1 MHTFYLISIPYKYVL
16 KLKLIFNKIFVL
28 NDKFLHDYSIKNV
41 NEIFKKKK
49 SLSYRIVSHHFIIE
63 KFLWALK

>member
-1 MHTFYLISIPYKYVL
+1 MHTIYLISIPYKYVL

-41 NEIFKKKK
+41 NEIFLKKK
-49 SLSYRIVSHHFIIE
+49 
-63 KFLWALK
+63 A